1 MFVLSCLDGNPKS
14 GMAISLGWFGLG
26 GAAVD
31 QSFLLPYNQLLN
43 EDTESAEVMDCASL
57 FHSGVVL
64 SEKWFFNSVVLL
76 RVMNNLSWVAG
87 PLVAL

>member
-1 MFVLSCLDGNPKS
+1 
-14 GMAISLGWFGLG
+14 MAISLAWFGMG
-26 GAAVD
+26 CAAVD
-31 QSFLLPYNQLLN
+31 QSCLVPDNRLLN

-64 SEKWFFNSVVLL
+64 AEKWLFNSVVLL
-76 RVMNNLSWVAG
+76 RVMNNLSWIAG